1 VLSLMES
8 GGVAFLFSL
17 FVTPLWIDSSPVVH
31 SVRRSRRLASTHLV
45 KAGTPT
51 MGGVLIVVSAVLGY
65 VMGHVGT
72 SVVFTRSGILVVAV
86 IIASGFLGFLDDYIS
101 IRNARNLG
109 LNKRGKF
116 VGQLLIAAVF
126 AVLSIDWF
134 TRQPTC
140 HSPVLATRLE
150 PDVNRM
156 DRPGDSG
163 DHLEFER
170 GESD

>member
-1 VLSLMES
+1 
-8 GGVAFLFSL
+8 
-17 FVTPLWIDSSPVVH
+17 
-31 SVRRSRRLASTHLV
+31 
-45 KAGTPT
+45 

-65 VMGHVGT
+65 VMGHVGPP
-72 SVVFTRSGILVVAV
+72 SFFTRSGILVVAV

-116 VGQLLIAAVF
+116 GRSALIAAVF
-126 AVLSIDWF
+126 AVLSIDWVHTSTNLF
-134 TRQPTC
+134 IHQ
-140 HSPVLATRLE
+140 VLATRLE